1 MKKMQRRSK
10 VDKDGKPIEK
20 DGKKDKDGGRINL
33 LDFRTHIWCRVAGE
47 RVGGGDGDSYC
58 DSEASLDDGSC
69 YDNLED
75 VASPPPSDLG
85 HQTLDL
91 RHQDAVAL
99 RVRCYLRYLLFI
111 STL

>member
-1 MKKMQRRSK
+1 MKKMQRRNK

-20 DGKKDKDGGRINL
+20 EGKKDKDGEKLFAGFEIILREKTIL
-33 LDFRTHIWCRVAGE
+33 GE
-47 RVGGGDGDSYC
+47 RVGGGGDNDSYC

-75 VASPPPSDLG
+75 VASPPPSDLN

-91 RHQDAVAL
+91 RHQDVAL
-99 RVRCYLRYLLFI
+99 RVSIASETC
-111 STL
+111 